1 MSPVRSVTY
10 VSGPDPEKL
19 VDEKGFEPSAN
30 RTAHLSFTAQ
40 SEEKCF
46 SAKEKG
52 LSDLT
57 GSHPEEPAENRD
69 LIGTMQMLAVTK
81 IRSRNTC
88 GRIKKRSQSDV

>member
-40 SEEKCF
+40 SVEKCF
-46 SAKEKG
+46 FCQRKRAVRFDSFPPRRTRRKSR
-52 LSDLT
+52 SDRDNADASRDEDT
-57 GSHPEEPAENRD
+57 VAQYVRKDQEEEP
-69 LIGTMQMLAVTK
+69 I
-81 IRSRNTC
+81 
-88 GRIKKRSQSDV
+88 